1 MELLWRLKQTQ
12 NSMQLE
18 RVAHENEGNLS
29 KETKYKT
36 TTQNLGRPKA
46 AISKR
51 KGYSGEAQ
59 LCIAL

>member
-1 MELLWRLKQTQ
+1 MESKKNQ

-18 RVAHENEGNLS
+18 KVAHESKGNVS
-29 KETKYKT
+29 KDTKYKI

-51 KGYSGEAQ
+51 KGYSEEAQ

>member
-1 MELLWRLKQTQ
+1 
-12 NSMQLE
+12 MQLE
-18 RVAHENEGNLS
+18 KVAHESKGNVS
-29 KETKYKT
+29 KDTKYKI

-51 KGYSGEAQ
+51 KGYSEEAQ